1 MSDVAAAVDPPLDP
15 SALDPPLGS
24 VINISIKRL
33 YRADFISSKRNWSI
47 FSETANL
54 LLSH

>member
-15 SALDPPLGS
+15 SALDPPLRS

-33 YRADFISSKRNWSI
+33 YRADFISSKRNWPI